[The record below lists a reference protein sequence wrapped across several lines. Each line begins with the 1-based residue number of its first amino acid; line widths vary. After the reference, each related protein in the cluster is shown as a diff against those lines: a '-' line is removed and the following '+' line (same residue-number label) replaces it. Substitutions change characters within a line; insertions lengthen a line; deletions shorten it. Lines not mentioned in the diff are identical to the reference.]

1 MRFPINVQHDEDRGI
16 WSGSCPSI
24 RGVSAVADSEDELKD
39 NLTAELY
46 SRLQE
51 LMDRRAR
58 IHIPKDDVSD
68 EDNFI
73 ELPFRAIVKLK
84 VYEALLARNISRSTL
99 AVRMAVKPTQVD
111 QLFDLT
117 QWTRTS
123 VIENA
128 LASMGYSVK
137 MELVDLDTNPEFEFG
152 GPEYAKS

>member
-1 MRFPINVQHDEDRGI
+1 MRFPINIRHDKDRDV

-24 RGVSAVADSEDELKD
+24 RGVSAVGDSEDELKD
-39 NLTAELY
+39 NLTGELY

-58 IHIPKDDVSD
+58 IHIPKDVDD
-68 EDNFI
+68 KDCYI
-73 ELPFRAIVKLK
+73 ELPFRAIAKLK
-84 VYEALLARNISRSTL
+84 VYEALLARNISRTTL
-99 AVRMAVKPTQVD
+99 AVRMAVKPEMVD
-111 QLFDLT
+111 KLFDLT
-117 QWTRTS
+117 DWTRTS

-128 LASMGYSVK
+128 LSSMGFSIK

>member
-1 MRFPINVQHDEDRGI
+1 MRFPINVQHDEHRNV

-39 NLTAELY
+39 NLTGELY

-58 IHIPKDDVSD
+58 IHIPKDVDD
-68 EDNFI
+68 KDCYI
-73 ELPFRAIVKLK
+73 ELPFRAIAKLK
-84 VYEALLARNISRSTL
+84 VYEALLARNISRTTL
-99 AVRMAVKPTQVD
+99 AVRMAVKPEMVD
-111 QLFDLT
+111 KLFDLT
-117 QWTRTS
+117 DWTRTS

-128 LASMGYSVK
+128 LSSMGFSVK